1 MSEVPFEPT
10 YLRQGSCLMVF
21 TTPEAA
27 EQAHETCVTAFYG
40 NQYFAGFT
48 LRPPQTP
55 LPDWMRN
62 GQPCHPWLIKEHRC
76 IIFGIAALAKT
87 PLDLPDLKE
96 IMILNDPPILVGNDV
111 RSYGLHRPRITQVHL
126 TETQKYG
133 SASNL
138 VVLPTQI
145 VA

>member
-1 MSEVPFEPT
+1 
-10 YLRQGSCLMVF
+10 MVF
-21 TTPEAA
+21 STPEAA
-27 EQAHETCVTAFYG
+27 EQAYQACVTAFYG
-40 NQYFAGFT
+40 DQRFAGFT
-48 LRPPQTP
+48 LRPPQNP
-55 LPDWMRN
+55 LPEWMLN

-87 PLDLPDLKE
+87 PPELVDLKE
-96 IMILNDPPILVGNDV
+96 TMILNDPPILVGNDV
-111 RSYGLHRPRITQVHL
+111 RSYGLHRPRITQVQF

-133 SASNL
+133 LASNL